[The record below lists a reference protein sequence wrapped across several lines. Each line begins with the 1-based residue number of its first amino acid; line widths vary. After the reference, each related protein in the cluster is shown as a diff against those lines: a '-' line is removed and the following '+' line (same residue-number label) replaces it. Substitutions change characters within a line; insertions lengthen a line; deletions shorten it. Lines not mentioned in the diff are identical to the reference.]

1 MSVSGEIIKY
11 KCKTSFSL
19 SPSLSLSLSLS
30 LFSANNTR
38 ERKRERER
46 KKKYRR
52 KEEKCNCAILHIH
65 VHVLCT
71 EIIYI
76 ARILVVIIIVI
87 IITAI
92 LVDFR
97 SRVSIVEASILKQKR
112 KKYIYKNIYIY
123 INICLR
129 ISDILIDS
137 SSKNWS
143 GRVEREK
150 EREWIGDLS
159 KHVDIVINWI
169 RSKESVFLRKRRK
182 RKKMRES
189 KRVSMSCTLNAPPLE
204 ASCLCSMWSS

>member
-1 MSVSGEIIKY
+1 MQLCNFTHTRTRTLYRNNIHSAYFSGY
-11 KCKTSFSL
+11 YYCYYHHCDPRWFSI
-19 SPSLSLSLSLS
+19 
-30 LFSANNTR
+30 TR
-38 ERKRERER
+38 FDRGSIDLET
-46 KKKYRR
+46 KKK
-52 KEEKCNCAILHIH
+52 KN
-65 VHVLCT
+65 
-71 EIIYI
+71 IYI
-76 ARILVVIIIVI
+76 
-87 IITAI
+87 
-92 LVDFR
+92 
-97 SRVSIVEASILKQKR
+97 K
-112 KKYIYKNIYIY
+112 IYIY